1 MQISTGTPTKSL
13 GKAFNLEPAAGTKGK
28 RRSLPN
34 ARIMPFSS
42 TASGELSELCTD
54 LQDFMANSATEMGIQ
69 PTDMMV

>member
-1 MQISTGTPTKSL
+1 M
-13 GKAFNLEPAAGTKGK
+13 
-28 RRSLPN
+28 PN